1 MRLQKLLGHTTPLM
15 TLRYMKHGP
24 ESYFREDAAS
34 IATSITGQQ
43 DDERETRAETARR
56 TLKRA

>member
-34 IATSITGQQ
+34 IAHPSRGSRMMNGRLVQ
-43 DDERETRAETARR
+43 
-56 TLKRA
+56 KRHDGH